1 MPDWLCTACILV
13 QWNGHVVKMDNL
25 RIHKRVIG
33 RCFGGI
39 RSVGRP
45 RRRWEITVC
54 EMWGI
59 AVNKGMEGGN

>member
-1 MPDWLCTACILV
+1 
-13 QWNGHVVKMDNL
+13 MDNL